1 LIVLIEVSEIE
12 KKNKPNKYQENGM
25 VKKALLMLL
34 MVSVMAAGAYSG
46 GLALSGVGSK
56 AIGMGGAFRGLADNW
71 SAAYWNPAGLAQL
84 SQTEVN
90 FMGIG
95 INPIPQYKPTIR
107 YGGYEV
113 GYKNDRTRYPKG
125 KTHLAAN
132 ASGFYKIPSRD
143 DIVFGVAMFVPYA
156 LGSSWN
162 LFKPAYDDVS
172 GEFPTWNHSADLKV
186 IDIHPSIAKSF
197 MDGKLMLGAGM
208 SIMRGSIEFRKTL
221 LNPTT
226 LPRPHDFLAVDA
238 FLKGD
243 GWGYGANFGVLYKFS
258 DKLQVGLSGK
268 TPTTLKLKGDVASTL
283 FTINNS
289 DLENVA
295 LSQAGSQEEIDLITY
310 IFSDEPRN
318 WKNNASADL
327 KLPADAGIGFAY
339 KASKKLLLTM
349 DLSYTLWSSLDS
361 IIIEIDTVAT
371 GEPPPGE
378 QTESLVIR
386 TKWED
391 ILRVSLGGQY
401 QVSDRFACLF
411 GFYYDPS
418 PIPDETFSPLFMD
431 IGSKYS
437 GNLGASV
444 NISNWELGYNFEYI
458 HFSSRDIPE
467 DIAAGSDFDNYPG
480 LYKAYLIANHLSITY
495 RF

>member
-1 LIVLIEVSEIE
+1 
-12 KKNKPNKYQENGM
+12 M

-34 MVSVMAAGAYSG
+34 MVSVMAAGAYGG

-71 SAAYWNPAGLAQL
+71 SAAYWNPAGLVQL

-95 INPIPQYKPTIR
+95 INPIPQYTPAVR
-107 YGGYEV
+107 YGDYEV
-113 GYKNDRTRYPKG
+113 GYRNDQTRYPKG

-132 ASGFYKIPSRD
+132 VSGFYKMSSRE
-143 DIVFGVAMFVPYA
+143 DITFGVALFVPYA
-156 LGSSWN
+156 LGSSWD
-162 LFKPAYDDVS
+162 LFRPAYDDVA
-172 GEFPTWNHSADLKV
+172 GEFPTWNHLADLKV

-208 SIMRGSIEFRKTL
+208 SIMRGSIEFRKTV

-243 GWGYGANFGVLYKFS
+243 GWGYGANFGLLYKLS

-268 TPTTLKLKGDVASTL
+268 TPTKLDISGEISNALYAIDNL
-283 FTINNS
+283 
-289 DLENVA
+289 DLGNIA
-295 LSQAGSQEEIDLITY
+295 FSQAGSQEEIDLVYY
-310 IFSDEPRN
+310 IFSNETRN
-318 WKNNASADL
+318 WQNDATAEL
-327 KLPADAGIGFAY
+327 KLPADAGLGFAY
-339 KASKKLLLTM
+339 KASEKLVLTM
-349 DLSYTLWSSLDS
+349 DLSYTMWSSLDS
-361 IIIEIDTVAT
+361 IIIDIDTAAT
-371 GEPPPGE
+371 GDAPPGE
-378 QTESLVIR
+378 PTESMIIR

-391 ILRVSLGGQY
+391 ILRFSLGGQY
-401 QVSDRFACLF
+401 QVSDPFALRF

-431 IGSKYS
+431 IGTKYS

-444 NISNWELGYNFEYI
+444 KASNWELGYNFEYI

-467 DIAAGSDFDNYPG
+467 DEAAGSDFDNYPG
-480 LYKAYLIANHLSITY
+480 LFEAYLIANHLSITY